1 MKTFIG
7 KYWEII
13 LSVSFG
19 LILFLFWEIG
29 YPCYFSYQEQ
39 FQLFLFSSNYFM
51 ERIVV
56 PGGLADYVAEFLTQF
71 YYLTWVGACILTVIY
86 VLMQR
91 IVWIIA
97 KHEGAADAY
106 YPISFIPVL
115 SLWAYMGDENTM
127 LCFALSLLMAL
138 VACMGYI
145 KLRGNG
151 IFKWICLLIVIPLFY
166 WFFGS
171 AVFVFTGYVLLLE
184 IQKNQSKMKGIG
196 YGIFVSV
203 YALAWILFIST
214 FLQYP
219 LFRMFGGINYY
230 RFPAVIP
237 DMQIIVAI
245 VFMVLPFVLPL
256 LPKACKH
263 EKMRAVILF
272 FIIAVS
278 GFYGIR
284 LGFDKLKYE
293 LIDYDYLVRYEQ
305 WDKIIEKAEKQQAS
319 TPMGVACVNLALAET
334 GQIGDRMFEFY
345 QNGAEGLLPPFER
358 DFTSPLPTSEVFYRL
373 GMINTAQRFMF
384 EAQEAIPNFRKSGR
398 CTKRLAETN
407 MINGQYNVAAKYLRT
422 LQKSLFYKDWA
433 DGMMTYLYNE
443 KKINADPVYGKLR
456 KFRYTKDFL
465 YSDTEMDQMLGLL
478 FAHNYKNKMAFE
490 YLLACELLNRDLQK
504 FLQFYPLGK
513 YTDFDHIPRSYQ
525 EALVYVWTQT
535 HRDFKGM
542 PWGISN
548 EVADDVIEFARTYM
562 SDPQSSSLREGHLGQ
577 TYWNYYLLKK
587 DNKQ

>member
-1 MKTFIG
+1 MKTFIS
-7 KYWEII
+7 KYWKII
-13 LSVSFG
+13 LSVFFG
-19 LILFLFWEIG
+19 VAVFIFWDVL
-29 YPCYFSYQEQ
+29 YPCYLSYQEQ
-39 FQLFLFSSNYFM
+39 FQLFLFDGNYFM

-56 PGGLADYVAEFLTQF
+56 PGGLADYVAEFFTQF

-127 LCFALSLLMAL
+127 LCFALSLLMTL
-138 VACMGYI
+138 VACVGYI

-184 IQKNQSKMKGIG
+184 IQKNQSKKKGIG
-196 YGIFVSV
+196 YGMFVSV
-203 YALAWILFIST
+203 YTLVWILFIST

-219 LFRMFGGINYY
+219 LFRVFGGINYY
-230 RFPAVIP
+230 RFPVIIP

-245 VFMVLPFVLPL
+245 IFMVLPFVLPL
-256 LPKACKH
+256 FPKACKH
-263 EKMRAVILF
+263 EKIKAATLF
-272 FIIAVS
+272 FIIVVA

-358 DFTSPLPTSEVFYRL
+358 DFTSPLPTSEAFYRL

-433 DGMMTYLYNE
+433 DSMMTYLYNE

-456 KFRYTKDFL
+456 KYRYTKDFL

-548 EVADDVIEFARTYM
+548 EIADDVVQFATTYM

-577 TYWNYYLLKK
+577 TYWNYYLIKK

>member
-7 KYWEII
+7 KYCKLL
-13 LSVSFG
+13 LSLLFG
-19 LILFLFWEIG
+19 LIVFLFWGIF
-29 YPCYFSYQEQ
+29 YPSYFSYQEQ
-39 FQLFLFSSNYFM
+39 FQLFLFDSNYFI

-56 PGGLADYVAEFLTQF
+56 PGGLADYIAEFLTQF
-71 YYLTWVGACILTVIY
+71 YYVSWIGAFILTIVY

-91 IVWIIA
+91 MVWIIA
-97 KHEGAADAY
+97 KHEGAINVY
-106 YPISFIPVL
+106 YPLSFIPVL
-115 SLWAYMGDENTM
+115 LLWSNMGDENVM

-138 VACMGYI
+138 LLCVGYI
-145 KLRGNG
+145 G
-151 IFKWICLLIVIPLFY
+151 IKNRRIYILLYILFIIPIFY
-166 WFFGS
+166 WLFGS
-171 AVFVFTGYVLLLE
+171 TVFVFVGYVLLSE
-184 IQKNQSKMKGIG
+184 IRKNSNKFKNVLCAL
-196 YGIFVSV
+196 YVAV
-203 YALAWILFIST
+203 YTLACILFFST

-219 LFRMFGGINYY
+219 LFRIFGGINYY

-237 DMQIIVAI
+237 DMQVVAMIIFFA
-245 VFMVLPFVLPL
+245 LPFIMPL
-256 LPKACKH
+256 LPIIRRK
-263 EKMRAVILF
+263 EKIKTSIIYAL
-272 FIIAVS
+272 IAVG
-278 GFYGIR
+278 GFYCVK
-284 LGFDKLKYE
+284 LCFDPLKYE

-305 WDKIIEKAEKQQAS
+305 WNKIIEKAEEKQAS

-334 GQIGDRMFEFY
+334 GQLGDRMFEFY
-345 QNGAEGLLPPFER
+345 QNGAEGLLPLFQR
-358 DFTSPLPTSEVFYRL
+358 DFTSPLPTSEAFYRL
-373 GMINTAQRFMF
+373 GMINTAQRFVF

-407 MINGQYNVAAKYLRT
+407 MINGQYGVAAKYLRT

-433 DGMMTYLYNE
+433 ENMMTYLHNE

-478 FAHNYKNKMAFE
+478 FAHNFKNKMAFE

-525 EALVYVWTQT
+525 EALVYIWTQT
-535 HRDFKGM
+535 HPNFKDM

-548 EVADDVIEFARTYM
+548 EVANDMVEFAREYM
-562 SDPQSSSLREGHLGQ
+562 SNPQNPALKEGYFGQ
-577 TYWNYYLLKK
+577 TYWSYYLLKK
-587 DNKQ
+587 NNK